1 MSDELVIVP
10 SNGDGYVHLA
20 RTKTGRLFRK
30 HLLNLGNLRHPNT
43 GESISIDDAFVT
55 KLQKNFKDGVCDIVQ
70 VPLANDKNEHTEDPT
85 RNIGEVVDIEVTD
98 KKVYA
103 ILDVRDENHAEK
115 LGKTYLGASA
125 MLNLDYT
132 DTKTGNKVGPTL
144 LHACVTNRPYVT
156 GLENYEE
163 IVAATD
169 KNQGA
174 AVLLTTDVVDE
185 EPALTE
191 ETTMPAEETTTEAT
205 EQSLEDLL
213 TALKTKHNI
222 DVPALQ
228 TQAAD
233 ADSAA
238 KLSKTLVDAL
248 SAAGIVKLTNDT
260 DNVVSVDT
268 VVSAVAELA
277 TNNVALTT
285 RVNNLERADAEHA
298 VDTLI
303 TEGRILPVERDAR
316 VELKLTNP
324 AMFDKLVPAEPI
336 IKLNNEG
343 GVTPPDDTAH
353 KADID
358 KDIQRLADLYK
369 SEYAGK

>member
-1 MSDELVIVP
+1 M
-10 SNGDGYVHLA
+10 
-20 RTKTGRLFRK
+20 
-30 HLLNLGNLRHPNT
+30 
-43 GESISIDDAFVT
+43 
-55 KLQKNFKDGVCDIVQ
+55 
-70 VPLANDKNEHTEDPT
+70 
-85 RNIGEVVDIEVTD
+85 
-98 KKVYA
+98 
-103 ILDVRDENHAEK
+103 
-115 LGKTYLGASA
+115 
-125 MLNLDYT
+125 
-132 DTKTGNKVGPTL
+132 
-144 LHACVTNRPYVT
+144 
-156 GLENYEE
+156 
-163 IVAATD
+163 
-169 KNQGA
+169 
-174 AVLLTTDVVDE
+174 LLTTDVVDE